1 MFIGCKL
8 KLFSIVESFW
18 LQLKF
23 IVKQVTKPIVE
34 RNKKVVF
41 FFFYYVYIKHFKI
54 KL

>member
-23 IVKQVTKPIVE
+23 IVKQVTKPIGE

-41 FFFYYVYIKHFKI
+41 FFLLYLHLTF
-54 KL
+54 